1 MARELSYVIIN
12 PYSLSKSRTGAI
24 LSRLLTRT
32 SLELVGA
39 SMFAPSY
46 ELVHEYAKMI
56 VTENDPQDRQ
66 IQQLIREYIL
76 ENYTPDPVTKLRRR
90 VMVLLFAG
98 SDAVARTR
106 EAVGNISRM
115 SSGGETVR
123 DTFAD
128 LVFARDGSV
137 RYFEPAVLAAPT
149 VEEAKAKLQLWSRY
163 AATDAGLVSSALPTL
178 EDPRHQRTLVILKP
192 DTIRFPGGRPGN
204 VIDLFSKTGLAITA
218 IKVHRMSV
226 AEAEEFYGPVRAVLR
241 EKLVG
246 STGDKV
252 KELLESALGI
262 TVDPELKEQLG
273 RLLGPKSADHQFDLI
288 VQFMTGYA
296 PKDCSE
302 AERRL
307 PGKEKCLILVYEGID
322 AVQRIRQVLGPTDP
336 AKAPPGSIR
345 REFGQN
351 IMVNAAH
358 ASDSVE
364 SAQREMDILRPGESN
379 FSSLVSEF
387 YGS

>member
-12 PYSLSKSRTGAI
+12 PYSLNKSRTGAI

-32 SLELVGA
+32 SLELAGA
-39 SMFAPSY
+39 AMFAPSH
-46 ELVHEYAKMI
+46 ELVREYAKMI
-56 VTENDPQDRQ
+56 VTEHDPQDRQ
-66 IQQLIREYIL
+66 IQQLIQEYIL
-76 ENYTPDPVTKLRRR
+76 ENYAPDPATKQRRR
-90 VMVLLFAG
+90 VMVLLFTG
-98 SDAVARTR
+98 NDAVARTR
-106 EAVGNISRM
+106 EAVGNIRRM
-115 SSGGETVR
+115 SGGGETVR
-123 DTFAD
+123 DTFSD

-149 VEEAKAKLQLWSRY
+149 VEEAKAKLRLWSRY
-163 AATDAGLVSSALPTL
+163 AESDSGLVSAVLPTL
-178 EDPRHQRTLVILKP
+178 QDPRHQRTLVILKP
-192 DTIRFPGGRPGN
+192 DTIRLPGGRPGT

-218 IKVHRMSV
+218 IKIHRMSL
-226 AEAEEFYGPVRAVLR
+226 AEAEEFYAPVRSVLR

-246 STGDKV
+246 ATGEKV
-252 KELLESALGI
+252 TELVRSALGI
-262 TVDPELKEQLG
+262 SVNPVLKEELG
-273 RLLGPKSADHQFDLI
+273 RLLGPKAADHQFDLI
-288 VQFMTGYA
+288 LQFMTGHN

-302 AERRL
+302 AECTL
-307 PGKEKCLILVYEGID
+307 PGKERCLVLVYEGID
-322 AVQRIRQVLGPTDP
+322 AVQRIREVLGPTDP

-364 SAQREMDILRPGESN
+364 SAEREIQILRPGESN
-379 FSSLVSEF
+379 FRSLVSEY

>member
-12 PYSLSKSRTGAI
+12 PYSLNKSRTGAI

-32 SLELVGA
+32 SLELAGA
-39 SMFAPSY
+39 AMFAPSH
-46 ELVHEYAKMI
+46 ELVREYAKMI

-66 IQQLIREYIL
+66 VQQLIQEYIL
-76 ENYTPDPVTKLRRR
+76 ENYAPDPATKQRRR

-98 SDAVARTR
+98 NDAVARTR

-149 VEEAKAKLQLWSRY
+149 VEEAKAKLRLWSRY
-163 AATDAGLVSSALPTL
+163 AESDSGLVSASLPTL
-178 EDPRHQRTLVILKP
+178 QEPRHQRTLVILKP

-218 IKVHRMSV
+218 IKLHRMSL
-226 AEAEEFYGPVRAVLR
+226 AEAKEFYGPVQAVLR

-246 STGDKV
+246 ATGEKA
-252 KELLESALGI
+252 KELLTSALGI
-262 TVDPELKEQLG
+262 TVDPDLKEELG
-273 RLLGPKSADHQFDLI
+273 RLLGPKAADHQFNLI
-288 VQFMTGYA
+288 LQFMTGHN

-302 AERRL
+302 AESKL
-307 PGKEKCLILVYEGID
+307 PGKEKCLVLVYEGLD
-322 AVQRIRQVLGPTDP
+322 AVQRIREVLGPTDP

-364 SAQREMDILRPGESN
+364 SAEREMQILRPGENN
-379 FSSLVSEF
+379 FRSLVAEY
-387 YGS
+387 YG

>member
-12 PYSLSKSRTGAI
+12 PYSLNKSRTGAI

-32 SLELVGA
+32 SLELAGA
-39 SMFAPSY
+39 AMFAPSH
-46 ELVHEYAKMI
+46 ELVREYAKMI

-66 IQQLIREYIL
+66 IQQLIQEYIL
-76 ENYTPDPVTKLRRR
+76 ENYAPDPATKQRRR
-90 VMVLLFAG
+90 VMVLLFSG
-98 SDAVARTR
+98 NDAVARTR

-149 VEEAKAKLQLWSRY
+149 VEEAKAKLRLWSRY
-163 AATDAGLVSSALPTL
+163 AESDSGLVSASLPTL
-178 EDPRHQRTLVILKP
+178 EEPRHERTLVILKP

-218 IKVHRMSV
+218 IKLHRMSI

-246 STGDKV
+246 ATGEKA
-252 KELLESALGI
+252 KELLTSALGI
-262 TVDPELKEQLG
+262 TVEPDLKEELG
-273 RLLGPKSADHQFDLI
+273 RLLGPKAADHQFNLI
-288 VQFMTGYA
+288 LQFMTGYN

-302 AERRL
+302 AESKL

-322 AVQRIRQVLGPTDP
+322 AVQRIREVLGPTDP

-358 ASDSVE
+358 ASDSVQ
-364 SAQREMDILRPGESN
+364 SAEREMQILRPGENN
-379 FSSLVSEF
+379 FRSLVAEY
-387 YGS
+387 YG